1 MIATKKAHPTVVGI
15 GEILWDVFPDG
26 PRFGGAPANFA
37 CSVAGLLRGE
47 GRVAMVSGVGEDELG
62 SRAMTSLED
71 HGVDTSALNRNDHPT
86 GHVLVSL
93 DPQGRAR
100 YEFAADTAWDNL
112 RWTQNLQQLAAEAD
126 AVCFG
131 TLGQRS
137 ERSRGVIRRFVSAT
151 GAECLRVLDV
161 NLRDPFWSEEML
173 RQSLSLANVLKC
185 NEDELPILGK
195 LLGIEGDEQ
204 ALVEK
209 IAEHHSLRMTV
220 LTQGDQGSLLYD
232 GQRNWSHQQAVQ
244 TTVVDTVGAGDS
256 FTATIVLG
264 MLQHLS
270 IGDMHAWANRVAA
283 FVCSKPGAT
292 PTLPE
297 SLQRPSPISD
307 H

>member
-1 MIATKKAHPTVVGI
+1 MITTKKAHPTIVGI

-71 HGVDTSALNRNDHPT
+71 HSVDTSAMNRNDHPT

-93 DPQGRAR
+93 DPQGRAS

-112 RWTQNLQQLAAEAD
+112 RWTQNLQQLAAESD

-137 ERSRGVIRRFVSAT
+137 ERSRGVVRRFVGAT
-151 GAECLRVLDV
+151 RAECLRVLDV

-204 ALVEK
+204 ALVEQ
-209 IAEHHSLRMTV
+209 IAEHHSFRMTV

-244 TTVVDTVGAGDS
+244 TAVVDTVGAGDS

-283 FVCSKPGAT
+283 FVCSKSGAT
-292 PTLPE
+292 PTLPGA
-297 SLQRPSPISD
+297 LRHPSPISD